1 MNSIIYKSES
11 RGDANH
17 GWLHS
22 KHSFSFANYYNPER
36 MGFGVLRVLNDDI
49 VAGGEGF
56 GMHPHDNMEI
66 ISIPLHGEL
75 KHQDN
80 MGNISIIK
88 KGEIQVMS
96 AGSGVFHSEYNNSED
111 DEVSFL
117 QIWIYPNLKNVK
129 PRYQQIS
136 IKELEKENSFYQ
148 ILTPDSNTQGVWI
161 YQNAW
166 FHLGKFKAGKSET
179 YNLKKSDNGIFLFVI
194 EGQIIINDNILNKRD
209 AIGISETDSIQI
221 QTTETS
227 EILLMEIPM
236 LKNNI

>member
-1 MNSIIYKSES
+1 MNSIIYKAES

-49 VAGGEGF
+49 VAGGKGF
-56 GMHPHDNMEI
+56 GMHPHHNMEI

-75 KHQDN
+75 KHEDN

-96 AGSGVFHSEYNNSED
+96 AGSGVFHSEYNNSA
-111 DEVSFL
+111 DEEVNFL
-117 QIWIYPNLKNVK
+117 QIWVYPNKKNVK

-136 IKELEKENSFYQ
+136 LNKPDKENTFYQ
-148 ILTPDSNTQGVWI
+148 ILSPNADDDGVWI
-161 YQNAW
+161 YQDAW
-166 FHLGKFKAGKSET
+166 FHLGKLAEGKSAS
-179 YNLKKSDNGIFLFVI
+179 YHFKKSDNGLYIFLL
-194 EGQIIINDNILNKRD
+194 EGQIQINEQTLDKRD
-209 AIGISETDSIQI
+209 AYGVWNTDSITI
-221 QTTETS
+221 NAVKSS

-236 LKNNI
+236 LK